1 MRIGVVFPHHAIGS
15 DPVVI
20 RDWAQAAEDLGFD
33 RVIIYEH
40 LLLPAASAHPTRVFP
55 YTNTTALHEPLVL
68 CGFLAAATRR
78 IGLQTGVI
86 VAPLHETII
95 LAKQAAEV
103 DVLSGGRLR
112 LGVGV
117 GWMEFEFE
125 ALGRS
130 FRTRGA
136 RLDEQMALMR
146 ALWTSDSVTFH
157 GREHHIEGA
166 GLNPLPVQ
174 QPIPMWV
181 GGGVRASVRR
191 AARLGDGWIVPGI
204 YLGQLPDA
212 DARQALDWLRAEEAS
227 AGRPAGSL
235 GVQGVM
241 SIGRGAEAEWAA
253 RADAW
258 QQFGAT
264 DLPVVTGVSQH
275 SSDAALDTVAAQ
287 LKALPR
293 IKEALGHVTDV
304 TGWVPTTERIL
315 GEGS

>member
-1 MRIGVVFPHHAIGS
+1 MQIGIAFPHHAIGM

-33 RVIIYEH
+33 RLIIYEH
-40 LLLPAASAHPTRVFP
+40 VLLPDAQAHPTRVFR
-55 YTNTTALHEPLVL
+55 YTNRTVLHEPLVL

-86 VAPLHETII
+86 VAPLHQTII
-95 LAKQAAEV
+95 PAKQAAEV

-130 FRTRGA
+130 FHNRGA

-157 GREHHIEGA
+157 GHEHHIDGA

-174 QPIPMWV
+174 QPIPLWV

-191 AARLGDGWIVPGI
+191 AARLGDGWIVPGS
-204 YLGQLPDA
+204 YMGQLPDA
-212 DARQALDWLRAEEAS
+212 NALQALDWLRAEEA
-227 AGRPAGSL
+227 AAARPAGSV

-241 SIGRGAEAEWAA
+241 TIGRTFEAEWAA
-253 RADAW
+253 TADEW
-258 QQFGAT
+258 KRFGAT
-264 DLPVVTGVSQH
+264 DLLVDTGVTSLGRDE
-275 SSDAALDTVAAQ
+275 SLDTAAAQ

-293 IKEALGHVTDV
+293 IKEALGPVMA
-304 TGWVPTTERIL
+304 G
-315 GEGS
+315 